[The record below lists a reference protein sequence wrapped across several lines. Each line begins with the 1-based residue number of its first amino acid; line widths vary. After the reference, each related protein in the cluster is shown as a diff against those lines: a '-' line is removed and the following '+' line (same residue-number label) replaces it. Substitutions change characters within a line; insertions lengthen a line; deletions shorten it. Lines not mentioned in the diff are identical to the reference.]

1 VITFGGTFACGRA
14 CIYDCRAIVCVISLA
29 LHVGVAEKRV
39 LCAFV
44 LRIQIFMSVG
54 TRKLCNARIL
64 YAE

>member
-1 VITFGGTFACGRA
+1 M
-14 CIYDCRAIVCVISLA
+14 CVISLA